1 MKKGKLRLKSTCLFL
16 LILIVIA
23 GVSGIAYFGVGED
36 NALGMESIKLGLDL
50 QGGVNIVYEAA
61 INNPTQEDMAAAL
74 EMIQTRLGK
83 ENYTEAE
90 AAIEGSNR
98 IRVDIPG
105 VDDPQEAV
113 NSIGAAAMLKFWDE
127 EGNEILTGK
136 NIKSATPQMIQNSIG
151 ATEAVVSIEMDD
163 EGAKIFK
170 EFTQNNKG
178 KTLIITLDDQ
188 VISQATIQDT
198 ILDGKGMISG
208 NFTIESAKQL
218 AERIEAGSLPFALN
232 AISSSGV
239 GAKLGMDALN
249 SSILAGTLGFIFIII
264 FMIALY
270 RISGVAADLA
280 LIFYIALVIIILSAI
295 GSTLT
300 LPGIAGIILSIGMAV
315 DANVI
320 IFTRIKEELAA
331 GRSVRSA
338 IDAGFEKAF
347 SAILDGNVTTLIAA
361 AVLYMMGT
369 GLIKSFAQTL
379 AIGIVVSMFTAL
391 VVTRA
396 ILKLFNDMGLNN
408 GAFYA
413 TIKKSEQRGA

>member
-74 EMIQTRLGK
+74 EMIQIRLDK

-280 LIFYIALVIIILSAI
+280 LIFYIALVIIILS

-320 IFTRIKEELAA
+320 IFTRIKEELAV